1 MSVEPQSK
9 RRYFVLWGGMAMLCV
24 YPQFGLAQGLLD
36 IYQMARSQDAQ
47 YQIARK
53 TFNAALEKLP
63 QARAALL
70 PTANLTANK
79 NRQFGVASFSEAA
92 YTDRDVLGT
101 TWSVQLTQPLVRWAN
116 WLGYEQADAAT
127 RQAAEQ
133 FSVAEQDLIVRVAQ
147 AYLDVLVA
155 DQNTKVMQAQLQAMA
170 EQLALA
176 ERTYSVGSGTITDVY
191 EAKTKW
197 AQSQAQSVAASNEL
211 AGKRAELEKILGSS
225 LPVASVDLDKT
236 AYRDSPEFSTIQLNT
251 WLSAATQNPQVKAQQ
266 AALEMARMEVQKN
279 QAAHLPTLDLVL
291 SRNGN
296 YSSGSLSS
304 PADLSTQVYSNQAG
318 LQLNVPLFAG
328 GATQSKVR
336 ESLALEE
343 KAQDELTLMQRNVA
357 SQVRQAHAGVVNGQA
372 QVAALQMAAEAGRN
386 AVESNKIGFRIGT
399 RINPDV
405 LNAEQ
410 QLYVT
415 LRDLSKARMETT
427 MQGFKLKA
435 AVGALTQEDLAQL
448 DRLLDSQP
456 Q

>member
-1 MSVEPQSK
+1 MSVEFQPIK
-9 RRYFVLWGGMAMLCV
+9 RGLVLWLGAAIGAC
-24 YPQFGLAQGLLD
+24 PQLGQAQGLLD
-36 IYQMARSQDAQ
+36 IYQKAKSQDAQ

-53 TFNAALEKLP
+53 SFNAALEKVP

-70 PTANLTANK
+70 PTANLTGNK
-79 NRQFGVASFSEAA
+79 SRQFGVASFSEAA
-92 YTDRDVLGT
+92 YTDRDVQGM
-101 TWSVQLTQPLVRWAN
+101 TWSVQVTQPLVRWAN
-116 WLGYEQADAAT
+116 WVGYEQADAAT

-133 FSVAEQDLIVRVAQ
+133 LALAEQDLIVRVAQ
-147 AYLDVLVA
+147 VYLDVLVS
-155 DQNTKVMQAQLQAMA
+155 DQNTKVMQAQVQAMA

-176 ERTYSVGSGTITDVY
+176 ERTYAVGSGTITDVY
-191 EAKTKW
+191 EAKSKW
-197 AQSQAQSVAASNEL
+197 ALSQAQSVSATNEL
-211 AGKRAELEKILGSS
+211 ASKHAELEKILGES
-225 LPVASVDLDKT
+225 LPLVSIDLNKT
-236 AYRDSPEFSTIQLNT
+236 LHNDLPGPATVQLDA
-251 WLSAATQNPQVKAQQ
+251 WLAAAMQNPQVKVQQ
-266 AALEMARMEVQKN
+266 AALEVARMEVRKG

-343 KAQDELTLMQRNVA
+343 KAQDELTLTQRNVA
-357 SQVRQAHAGVVNGQA
+357 NQVRQAYAGVVNGQA

-410 QLYVT
+410 QLYAT

-427 MQGFKLKA
+427 MQGLKLKA
-435 AVGALTQEDLAQL
+435 AAGALTQEDLATL
-448 DRLLDSQP
+448 DRLLEP
-456 Q
+456 TRP

>member
-1 MSVEPQSK
+1 MSAEPQSK
-9 RRYFVLWGGMAMLCV
+9 RRRLVLSVGMATLCV

-36 IYQMARSQDAQ
+36 IYQIARSQDAQ

-53 TFNAALEKLP
+53 AFNAALEKLP

-92 YTDRDVLGT
+92 YTDRDVQGA
-101 TWSVQLTQPLVRWAN
+101 TWGVQLTQPLLRWAN

-147 AYLDVLVA
+147 AYLDVLTA
-155 DQNTKVMQAQLQAMA
+155 DQSTKVMQAQLQAMA

-197 AQSQAQSVAASNEL
+197 AQSRAQSVAASNEL
-211 AGKRAELEKILGSS
+211 ASKRAELEKIFGSS
-225 LPVASVDLDKT
+225 LPVVSVGLDKT
-236 AYRDSPEFSTIQLNT
+236 AYRDSPELSTIQLDT
-251 WLSAATQNPQVKAQQ
+251 WLSAATQNPQVRAQQ
-266 AALEMARMEVQKN
+266 AALEIARMEVRKN

>member
-1 MSVEPQSK
+1 MNVERPFKK
-9 RRYFVLWGGMAMLCV
+9 RSFALPVGVAMLCAS
-24 YPQFGLAQGLLD
+24 PQWGLAQGLLD
-36 IYQMARSQDAQ
+36 IYQMAKSQDAQ

-53 TFNAALEKLP
+53 VFKAALEKLP
-63 QARAALL
+63 QARATLL
-70 PTANLTANK
+70 PTASLTGNK

-92 YTDRDVLGT
+92 YTDRDVQGW
-101 TWSVQLTQPLVRWAN
+101 TWSAQITQPLIRWAN
-116 WLGYEQADAAT
+116 WVGYAQADVAA

-147 AYLDVLVA
+147 AYLDVLAA
-155 DQNTKVMQAQLQAMA
+155 DQNTQVMQAQLQAMA

-176 ERTYSVGSGTITDVY
+176 DRTYSVGSGTITDVH

-197 AQSQAQSVAASNEL
+197 ALSQAQSVAAHNEL
-211 AGKRAELEKILGSS
+211 ASKRAELEKILGES
-225 LPVASVDLDKT
+225 LSLASVDLGKT
-236 AYRDSPEFSTIQLNT
+236 LSHDLPALSTSQLDT
-251 WLSAATQNPQVKAQQ
+251 WLAAAAQNPQVKVQQ
-266 AALEMARMEVQKN
+266 AALEMAHMEVRKS

-296 YSSGSLSS
+296 YSSGTLSS

-343 KAQDELTLMQRNVA
+343 KAQDELTLTQRNVV
-357 SQVRQAHAGVVNGQA
+357 SQVRQAYAGVVNGQA
-372 QVAALQMAAEAGRN
+372 QIAALQVAAEAGRN

-410 QLYVT
+410 QLYAT

-427 MQGFKLKA
+427 MQGLKLKA
-435 AVGALTQEDLAQL
+435 AAGALTQEDLATL
-448 DRLLDSQP
+448 DRLLEP
-456 Q
+456 TTP